1 MNFLFG
7 YSANK
12 RHFICSRGRSTVW
25 LIVISQE
32 TNMLDTVTV
41 QPRGGK
47 QPVLQ
52 SGNRVLALVQIPA
65 LPFTIWVSWG
75 KLFNLS
81 GLQFS

>member
-1 MNFLFG
+1 
-7 YSANK
+7 
-12 RHFICSRGRSTVW
+12 
-25 LIVISQE
+25 
-32 TNMLDTVTV
+32 MLDTITV